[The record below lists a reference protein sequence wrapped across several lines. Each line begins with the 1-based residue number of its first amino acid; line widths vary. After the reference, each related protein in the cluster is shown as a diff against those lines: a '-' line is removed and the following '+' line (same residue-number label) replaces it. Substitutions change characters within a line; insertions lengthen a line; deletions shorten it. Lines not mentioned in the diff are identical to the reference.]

1 MGKLLKWIPIF
12 LIAIYLVSLASV
24 IGMPILT
31 ATRGI
36 DYLNENFIWPLWGAI
51 LMLAIS
57 AFYNDI
63 YSYILI
69 RTKSSVLFPGT
80 IHKYVSIYSILIIMI
95 CSFITGA
102 ISGKSNIVSEDAQ
115 IKAYKEYYIAAETLL
130 DSLGIYNDV
139 PILDSDVGVDY
150 LDKKMI
156 VDQLPDNRQLWKK

>member
-12 LIAIYLVSLASV
+12 LIATYLVSLASV

-80 IHKYVSIYSILIIMI
+80 INKHVSLYSIFIIMM

-102 ISGKSNIVSEDAQ
+102 ISGKSNIVTEDAQ
-115 IKAYKEYYIAAETLL
+115 IKAYKE
-130 DSLGIYNDV
+130 
-139 PILDSDVGVDY
+139 
-150 LDKKMI
+150 
-156 VDQLPDNRQLWKK
+156 

>member
-12 LIAIYLVSLASV
+12 LIATYLVSLASV

-57 AFYNDI
+57 AFYNDM

-80 IHKYVSIYSILIIMI
+80 MSKHVSLYSIFVIMM

-102 ISGKSNIVSEDAQ
+102 ISGKSNIVTEDAQ
-115 IKAYKEYYIAAETLL
+115 IKAYKEYYIATETLL

-139 PILDSDVGVDY
+139 PILDSDVGVNY
-150 LDKKMI
+150 LDKKMT
-156 VDQLPDNRQLWKK
+156 VDQLPDNR

>member
-12 LIAIYLVSLASV
+12 LIATYLVSLASV

-36 DYLNENFIWPLWGAI
+36 DYLNENFIWPLWGTI

-57 AFYNDI
+57 TFYNDI

-80 IHKYVSIYSILIIMI
+80 INKHVYLYSIFIIMV

-102 ISGKSNIVSEDAQ
+102 ISGKSNIISEDAQ

-139 PILDSDVGVDY
+139 PILDSDVGVNY

-156 VDQLPDNRQLWKK
+156 VDQLPDNR

>member
-156 VDQLPDNRQLWKK
+156 VDQLPDNR

>member
-12 LIAIYLVSLASV
+12 LIATYLVSLASV

-51 LMLAIS
+51 LMLVIS

-63 YSYILI
+63 YSYILT

-80 IHKYVSIYSILIIMI
+80 INKHVSLYSIFIIMM
-95 CSFITGA
+95 CSFITEA
-102 ISGKSNIVSEDAQ
+102 VSGRSNIVTEDAQ
-115 IKAYKEYYIAAETLL
+115 IKAYNEYYIAVETLL
-130 DSLGIYNDV
+130 DSLGICDDV
-139 PILDSDVGVDY
+139 PILDSDVGVNY

-156 VDQLPDNRQLWKK
+156 VDQLPDNR

>member
-12 LIAIYLVSLASV
+12 LIATYLVSLASV
-24 IGMPILT
+24 IEMPILT
-31 ATRGI
+31 ATCGI

-69 RTKSSVLFPGT
+69 HTKSSVLFPGT
-80 IHKYVSIYSILIIMI
+80 IHKYVYIYSILIIMI
-95 CSFITGA
+95 CSFITSA
-102 ISGKSNIVSEDAQ
+102 ISGKSNIVSEAAQ

-150 LDKKMI
+150 LDKKML
-156 VDQLPDNRQLWKK
+156 VDQLPDNR

>member
-1 MGKLLKWIPIF
+1 MGKLLKWVPIF
-12 LIAIYLVSLASV
+12 LIATYLVSLASV

-69 RTKSSVLFPGT
+69 HTKSSVLFPGT

-156 VDQLPDNRQLWKK
+156 VDQLPDNR